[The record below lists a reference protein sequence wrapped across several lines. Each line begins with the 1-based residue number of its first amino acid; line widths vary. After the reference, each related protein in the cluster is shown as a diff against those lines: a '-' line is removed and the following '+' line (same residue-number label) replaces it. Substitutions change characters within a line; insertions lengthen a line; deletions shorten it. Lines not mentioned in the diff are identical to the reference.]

1 MKKLVFYRCSVCGNV
16 AVKLV
21 DSTIPMVCCGKRM
34 EEVTAN
40 TTDAAQEKHVPV
52 VSQNGAVVSVK
63 VGSVPH
69 PMTEEHYIQF
79 IVLKT
84 NKMVQ
89 IKELLPNEAPETVFT
104 LNKGE
109 KVEEVYAYCNLHS
122 LWKA

>member
-69 PMTEEHYIQF
+69 PMTEAF
-79 IVLKT
+79 
-84 NKMVQ
+84 
-89 IKELLPNEAPETVFT
+89 LLMNMQ
-104 LNKGE
+104 
-109 KVEEVYAYCNLHS
+109 
-122 LWKA
+122 